1 MLAKGDILKI
11 DCPSYVNTAI
21 ELLNESGFKAFAVGG
36 CVRDIIMGREPND
49 WDMTTSA
56 LPEETM
62 EVFRDFR
69 TVPTGLKH
77 GTVTVLIDNCPLEIT
92 TMRIDGEYSDSRRPD
107 SVLFTDEITM
117 DLSRRDFT
125 VNAMA
130 YNHTDGLVD
139 PFGGRDDIEKKV
151 IRCVG
156 DPDRRFGEDALRIIR
171 ALRFA
176 SVLGFDIDG
185 KTAESIMKN
194 HMQMQNIASERIRVE
209 LVKLLSG
216 KNVEKILTE
225 YREVIFGI
233 IPELK
238 TCDGFPQKTPY
249 HIYNVWEHTVKVV
262 GAVKNEP
269 VFRVAALLHDI
280 AKPEC
285 LKYDAGGIA
294 HFRGHDAKGAET
306 AKEIMQRLH
315 FSNAEINSVYNIILL
330 HDKRPDGIKSHLAR
344 LCSEHSAEAVKDALE
359 LLIADAAGKQP
370 DYYAVEYAR
379 YAAAKKQLEEIT
391 ADGIPLKTQN
401 LDINGNDLQAIGFR
415 GREIREALEQLLAD
429 VIDGFAENKKE
440 DLTERAKYF
449 KKD

>member
-1 MLAKGDILKI
+1 M
-11 DCPSYVNTAI
+11 NTAL
-21 ELLNESGFKAFAVGG
+21 ELLEKSGFKAFAVGG

-62 EVFRDFR
+62 EVFKDFR
-69 TVPTGLKH
+69 TIPTGLKH
-77 GTVTVLIDNCPLEIT
+77 GTVTVLIEGQPLEIT

-107 SVLFTDEITM
+107 SVSFTGEITM

-139 PFGGRDDIEKKV
+139 PFGGQKDIESRT

-156 DPDRRFGEDALRIIR
+156 DPDKRFGEDALRIIR

-185 KTAESIMKN
+185 KTSESIMKN

-225 YREVIFGI
+225 YKEVIFGI

-238 TCDGFPQKTPY
+238 ACDGFPQETPY
-249 HIYNVWEHTVKVV
+249 HIYDVWNHTVKVV
-262 GAVKNEP
+262 GAVRNEP
-269 VFRVAALLHDI
+269 TFRVAALLHDI

-285 LKYDAGGIA
+285 LKYDENGIA
-294 HFRGHDAKGAET
+294 HFKGHDVKGAET

-315 FSNAEINSVYNIILL
+315 FSNAEISAVYGMILL
-330 HDKRPDGIKSHLAR
+330 HDKRPDGIRSHLAR
-344 LCSEHSAEAVKDALE
+344 LCSEHSAEAVENALE

-370 DYYAVEYAR
+370 DYYAVEHAR
-379 YAAAKKQLEEIT
+379 YITAKKQLEEIKSEGT
-391 ADGIPLKTQN
+391 PLKTQELN
-401 LDINGNDLQAIGFR
+401 INGNDLQALGFR
-415 GREIREALEQLLAD
+415 GKEIREVLERLLSD
-429 VIDGFAENKKE
+429 VIDGFAENEK
-440 DLTERAKYF
+440 DGLTERAKYF

>member
-1 MLAKGDILKI
+1 M
-11 DCPSYVNTAI
+11 NTAL
-21 ELLNESGFKAFAVGG
+21 ELLEKSGFKAFAVGG
-36 CVRDIIMGREPND
+36 CVRDVIMGREPND

-62 EVFRDFR
+62 EVFKDFR
-69 TVPTGLKH
+69 TIPTGLKH
-77 GTVTVLIDNCPLEIT
+77 GTVTVLIEGQPLEIT
-92 TMRIDGEYSDSRRPD
+92 TMRIDGEYRDSRRPD
-107 SVLFTDEITM
+107 SVSFTGEITM

-139 PFGGRDDIEKKV
+139 PFGGQKDIESGT

-156 DPDRRFGEDALRIIR
+156 DPDKRFGEDALRIIR

-185 KTAESIMKN
+185 KTSESIMKN

-225 YREVIFGI
+225 YKEVIFGI

-238 TCDGFPQKTPY
+238 ACDGFPQKTPY
-249 HIYNVWEHTVKVV
+249 HIYDVWNHTVKVV
-262 GAVKNEP
+262 SAVRNEP
-269 VFRVAALLHDI
+269 AFRVAALLHDI

-285 LKYDAGGIA
+285 LKYDENGIA
-294 HFRGHDAKGAET
+294 HFKGHDVKGAET

-315 FSNAEINSVYNIILL
+315 FSNAEINAVHGMILL
-330 HDKRPDGIKSHLAR
+330 HDKRPDGIRSHLAR
-344 LCSEHSAEAVKDALE
+344 LCSEHSAEAVENALE

-370 DYYAVEYAR
+370 DYYAVEHAR
-379 YAAAKKQLEEIT
+379 YITAKKQLEEIKSEGT
-391 ADGIPLKTQN
+391 PLKTQELN
-401 LDINGNDLQAIGFR
+401 INGNDLQALGFR
-415 GREIREALEQLLAD
+415 GKEIREVLERLLSD
-429 VIDGFAENKKE
+429 VIDGFAENEKD

>member
-1 MLAKGDILKI
+1 M
-11 DCPSYVNTAI
+11 
-21 ELLNESGFKAFAVGG
+21 ELLEKSGFKAFAVGG

-56 LPEETM
+56 LPEETT
-62 EVFRDFR
+62 EVFKDFR
-69 TVPTGLKH
+69 TIPTGLKH
-77 GTVTVLIDNCPLEIT
+77 GTVTVLIEGNPLEIT

-107 SVLFTDEITM
+107 SVSFTDEITM

-139 PFGGRDDIEKKV
+139 PFGGRDDIERKV

-156 DPDRRFGEDALRIIR
+156 DPDKRFGEDALRIIR

-185 KTAESIMKN
+185 DTAGSINRN
-194 HMQMQNIASERIRVE
+194 HTQMQNIASERIRVE

-225 YREVIFGI
+225 YKEVVFGI

-238 TCDGFPQKTPY
+238 ACDGFPQKTPY
-249 HIYNVWEHTVKVV
+249 HIYDVWNHTVKVV
-262 GAVKNEP
+262 GAVRNEP
-269 VFRVAALLHDI
+269 AFRVAALLHDI
-280 AKPEC
+280 SKPEC
-285 LKYDAGGIA
+285 LKYDEYGIA
-294 HFRGHDAKGAET
+294 HFKGHDVKGAEK
-306 AKEIMQRLH
+306 AKEIMRRLH
-315 FSNAEINSVYNIILL
+315 FSNAEISTVYGMILL
-330 HDKRPDGIKSHLAR
+330 HDKRPDGIRSHLAR
-344 LCSEHSAEAVKDALE
+344 LCSEYSAENVRNALE
-359 LLIADAAGKQP
+359 LLIADAAGKHP

-379 YAAAKKQLEEIT
+379 YIRAEKQLDEIEN
-391 ADGIPLKTQN
+391 DGTPLKTQE
-401 LDINGNDLQAIGFR
+401 LCINGNDLQALGFR
-415 GREIREALEQLLAD
+415 GKEIREVLDKLFID
-429 VIDGFAENKKE
+429 VIDGMADNSYDELK
-440 DLTERAKYF
+440 ERAKYL